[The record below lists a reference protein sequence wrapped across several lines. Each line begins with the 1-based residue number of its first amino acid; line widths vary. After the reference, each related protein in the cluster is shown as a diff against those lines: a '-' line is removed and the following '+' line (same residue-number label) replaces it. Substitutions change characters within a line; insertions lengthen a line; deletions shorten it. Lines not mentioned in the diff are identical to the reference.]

1 LPARGLPA
9 DEVGFPLKEGR
20 PSFRIGK
27 QGPDVSPDR
36 VNAPAELSVRAEHC
50 ATTATLE
57 SKRSQDMA
65 RANPVR
71 TNDAPRDAV
80 QLLKQDHRNVEALV
94 AAFEDADD
102 DEVSSLAENI
112 CNMLRVHAQIEEE
125 ILYPAAKEA
134 LSEDEEE
141 AELVSEAEVEH
152 ASAKELI
159 AKIEGMT
166 PDHEAFKATVKVLGE
181 YVKHHVKEEENELF
195 PALKESELDL
205 KAIGARLAERKYELM
220 EEMGLE
226 EPEIPTQRKR
236 STGSR
241 SRSAS
246 RGRQAPA
253 GARSKSARSSGRAAR
268 H

>member
-1 LPARGLPA
+1 
-9 DEVGFPLKEGR
+9 
-20 PSFRIGK
+20 
-27 QGPDVSPDR
+27 
-36 VNAPAELSVRAEHC
+36 
-50 ATTATLE
+50 
-57 SKRSQDMA
+57 MA

-102 DEVSSLAENI
+102 DELSSLAENI

-195 PALKESELDL
+195 PALKES
-205 KAIGARLAERKYELM
+205 
-220 EEMGLE
+220 
-226 EPEIPTQRKR
+226 
-236 STGSR
+236 
-241 SRSAS
+241 
-246 RGRQAPA
+246 
-253 GARSKSARSSGRAAR
+253 
-268 H
+268 